1 MASIKK
7 RINKDGSETYR
18 VQVRMK
24 GYPPQNATFPT
35 KTKAKHWAQQTE
47 SAIREGRYFHQAE
60 AKKRTFAE
68 MVDRYVETI
77 LPLKPKSISAQKQQ
91 LLWWKE
97 EFQSLVLAE
106 VTQSLIAEKRDK
118 LKQLKSIRGGFYSP
132 ATVNR
137 FLAVLS
143 HAFSVAIKEWEWT
156 KENPVLR
163 VRKMQEP
170 SGRIRFLSDEER
182 KRLLKVCMESNSRY
196 LFPIVVLALS
206 SGARKSEILGLR
218 WRDVDFERNQ
228 VVLHETK
235 NKERRTFPLRGM
247 ALDLVSALDEAKAT
261 DGFLFPGKN
270 PNVPYDI
277 RRPWENALKKAEFQ
291 DFKFHDL
298 RHSAASYL
306 AMTGASLVEIA
317 AILGHKTLRMV
328 KRYTHLSDDHM
339 GDVVARMNEKIFS

>member
-1 MASIKK
+1 
-7 RINKDGSETYR
+7 
-18 VQVRMK
+18 
-24 GYPPQNATFPT
+24 
-35 KTKAKHWAQQTE
+35 
-47 SAIREGRYFHQAE
+47 
-60 AKKRTFAE
+60 
-68 MVDRYVETI
+68 
-77 LPLKPKSISAQKQQ
+77 
-91 LLWWKE
+91 
-97 EFQSLVLAE
+97 
-106 VTQSLIAEKRDK
+106 
-118 LKQLKSIRGGFYSP
+118 
-132 ATVNR
+132 
-137 FLAVLS
+137 
-143 HAFSVAIKEWEWT
+143 
-156 KENPVLR
+156 
-163 VRKMQEP
+163 
-170 SGRIRFLSDEER
+170 
-182 KRLLKVCMESNSRY
+182 MESNSRY

-218 WRDVDFERNQ
+218 WRDIDFERNQ

-247 ALDLVSALDEAKAT
+247 ALDLVRALDEAKAP

-306 AMTGASLVEIA
+306 AMSGASLVEIA